1 MVVLWSTVVSSYRRS
16 TDNEQVRAYT
26 RRKYRFRITVRSH
39 SVFTYHPSNVEPRQF
54 GFHAR
59 NLRVNP
65 NAKGTGFPIRPVEI
79 DDFDGELAIRVCR
92 ANQLSVTRYHRV
104 LSARKYRPIVPI
116 GFHSASLTV
125 VSPSFS
131 SSLLPSFL
139 PSFFSSFP
147 FLSSSSLAVPFPPL
161 SFVLKHKIRSFSL
174 DRNRESCSS
183 SRPSRR
189 ARNQNHALVPQNSYP
204 CQRFL
209 SRLLLRLR
217 DNDANEEACEK
228 SEKRKIRWIDRD
240 RLADGQNKERVS
252 ERERVVGEDRG

>member
-1 MVVLWSTVVSSYRRS
+1 MERSTVVVSSYRRS

-26 RRKYRFRITVRSH
+26 RRKFGFRITVWSR

-139 PSFFSSFP
+139 PSSLP
-147 FLSSSSLAVPFPPL
+147 FLSSLRPL
-161 SFVLKHKIRSFSL
+161 
-174 DRNRESCSS
+174 
-183 SRPSRR
+183 
-189 ARNQNHALVPQNSYP
+189 
-204 CQRFL
+204 
-209 SRLLLRLR
+209 
-217 DNDANEEACEK
+217 
-228 SEKRKIRWIDRD
+228 
-240 RLADGQNKERVS
+240 
-252 ERERVVGEDRG
+252 